1 VTGTIK
7 ARLYHA
13 ADQTARLL
21 VRPLWRY
28 VWNYID
34 QRVAP
39 RDKQIKLLNENLS
52 LTLRAYGAQIAK
64 LSGSGPFIAQAQPL
78 GRPPRVSIIIPTD
91 TRIEATENL
100 LHCLQYLDGSDFE
113 VIVIRGPTDNGM
125 VEMLAKW
132 EGSIKLAHNPER
144 NISISRNLGARLSCG
159 DIIALIDD
167 DALPEPD
174 WLDIMSAAFENPEVG
189 AVGGAEID
197 IVDNVYMHPYV
208 SLNRLGRMEFTDDKS
223 SQFNFP
229 LSYTIPF
236 ARGLNS
242 AYRREAFFGAGGFDE
257 EYEYYF
263 DESDLCCRIVDAG
276 WHIKQLPDAIVHHK
290 ALPSHLRDGRRVV
303 RDWYP
308 TLKAKLYFSLVN
320 NKGHYPVSVAI
331 ADWHDYMHA
340 HCQDLQEK
348 NDLGKISGFD
358 AARYQEDAARAFNT
372 GLERGLSGQRRLIQP
387 APDTPVEFLTFP
399 RKMPPEGRRRIIFTC
414 GDMKFFP
421 VLQEQAREIASI
433 GHHVYLIIPNAGRDQ
448 VDFERV
454 LWVYRAA
461 DLEKTII
468 KITEKN
474 RIDLIYLLAPASVG
488 DHGLVN
494 GLIWTLGRTKA
505 VTKTLASDLHD
516 DEFIKVNDH
525 PWVKLT
531 LASFKAAA
539 TVPAQ
544 YPGTQAPP

>member
-1 VTGTIK
+1 MTGTIK
-7 ARLYHA
+7 ARFYHA

-64 LSGSGPFIAQAQPL
+64 LSGSGPFIADAKPL

-100 LHCLQYLDGSDFE
+100 LHCLQYLDGPEFE

-125 VEMLAKW
+125 AEMLAKW

-144 NISISRNLGARLSCG
+144 NISISRNLGARLSSG

-174 WLDIMSAAFENPEVG
+174 WLTIMIAAFENPEVG

-197 IVDNVYMHPYV
+197 NVDNVYMHPYL

-223 SQFNFP
+223 GQFNFP
-229 LSYTIPF
+229 LSYTFPF

-242 AYRREAFFGAGGFDE
+242 AFRREAFFGAGGFDE

-276 WHIKQLPDAIVHHK
+276 WHIKQLPDSIVHHK

-320 NKGHYPVSVAI
+320 NKGHYPVSDAI
-331 ADWHDYMHA
+331 ADWHDYVRTHRVDM
-340 HCQDLQEK
+340 QEK

-358 AARYQEDAARAFNT
+358 AARYEADATRAFNA
-372 GLERGLSGQRRLIQP
+372 GLERGLSGQRRLINP
-387 APDTPVEFLTFP
+387 ACGAEVEFLPFP
-399 RKMPPEGRRRIIFTC
+399 RKLPAEGRRPMIFAC
-414 GDMKFFP
+414 QDMKFLP
-421 VLQEQAREIASI
+421 ILQEQARAVAET

-448 VDFERV
+448 VDFERT
-454 LWVYRAA
+454 LWVYRAVN
-461 DLEKTII
+461 LEKTII
-468 KITEKN
+468 EITGKN
-474 RIDLIYLLAPASVG
+474 AVELIYLLSASSVG

-494 GLIWTLGRTKA
+494 GLVWTLGLTKTVA
-505 VTKTLASDLHD
+505 KTLASDLHD
-516 DEFIKVNDH
+516 DEFIKDNDH

-531 LASFKAAA
+531 LAPTKAAA

-544 YPGTQAPP
+544 YPGIQAPP